1 VLEDHLA
8 GTIELLAVLI
18 TTIVGS
24 GAGTSIVGL
33 LFKHRFD
40 VQLAKQTAMLQ
51 RHSRIHELQVE
62 ALGVI
67 HSDLNDALFYLQRI
81 ASAGRT
87 RGQVDDAE
95 LFKRMGERLAKAAS
109 EFSKTQLLFSQELTT
124 RLNEFFKKV
133 FETGAELELSEEF
146 SQFPMGEGVQ
156 LRADLIDKVRNAAF
170 KEIPTVLDEIRR
182 EARTVIHG

>member
-1 VLEDHLA
+1 
-8 GTIELLAVLI
+8 LI